1 MYVEK
6 YSKNALF
13 ILCIFLIVFSANCIN
28 ATEIDHNDNGLDD
41 VSDININSNENNHY
55 NQNNVKENLYKRVEN
70 NTDNADINKPEL
82 IQSKNNEKNIVHEEE
97 NLADISI
104 NAPNIVMKQYDKTPL
119 IINLQVKEP
128 DRIEGK
134 YVKILLDNNTYY
146 RPIHNCQANLTLYNP
161 IGNYTAICIFNYT
174 GFQYAYCTS
183 NIEVKT
189 NKLDTCLQVDCEELE
204 MDYKDGTPYIVRL
217 IDENN
222 LPISHASLNI
232 MVNNRNYYKTT
243 DDEGYADIPLNFVAG
258 EYTIVTTYNGDN
270 NHKKSN
276 ISSTLIIHK
285 LFTSIIAQN
294 TELYYQNGTV
304 FVAKIIDS
312 NNQPLNNS
320 YITIKLN
327 NRTYYKRSNEEGV
340 IELNLTMKPGTY
352 DAIINYL
359 GNNGYENSNS
369 TVQITVLAYETE
381 LVSNNIIMYYK
392 NGTELEGELFVINP
406 YTKEKLALNGSFL
419 TITINNRIY
428 YRTSDESGKFNLGL
442 NFKSGNYT
450 ALINYKSNRGYEGCN
465 LTVNITILNISTHI
479 NSLNTHKYY
488 RDDTLFTANL
498 VNQFGQALVGEYLN
512 ITIGDKKYVKQTN
525 GTGDINLTV
534 NLESGI
540 YEATIIYNGKNGYS
554 PFKKTVQIIVEDR
567 PINIVS
573 IGADIEKGNNYSVQV
588 YDNYGSALS
597 NVNVVFEINN
607 RTYYKYT
614 DSNGIASIPI
624 NLAPNNY
631 NIIVK
636 PGTHY
641 TGNYLKETISVYK
654 DE

>member
-1 MYVEK
+1 MYIRK

-13 ILCIFLIVFSANCIN
+13 VIFCIFLIVFSASCIN
-28 ATEIDHNDNGLDD
+28 ATEINHNDDCLDD
-41 VSDININSNENNHY
+41 VSDIDINLKENNHY
-55 NQNNVKENLYKRVEN
+55 NQNKYNRVEDNTN
-70 NTDNADINKPEL
+70 NTDIKKHEL
-82 IQSKNNEKNIVHEEE
+82 LQSKNNEDNIIGEEE
-97 NLADISI
+97 NLTDISI
-104 NAPNIVMKQYDKTPL
+104 NAPDVVMKQYDKTPL
-119 IINLQVKEP
+119 IINLQVKDP
-128 DRIEGK
+128 NIIEGK
-134 YVKILLDNNTYY
+134 YVKILLDNSTYY
-146 RPIHNCQANLTLYNP
+146 RPIHNCQANLTLYNS

-174 GFQYAYCTS
+174 GFKYAYCTS

-189 NKLDTCLQVDCEELE
+189 NKLDTYLKVDCDELE

-217 IDENN
+217 IDENE
-222 LPISHASLNI
+222 LPITRASVKI
-232 MVNNRNYYKTT
+232 TVNNRIYYKTT

-258 EYTIVTTYNGDN
+258 EYSIVTTYNGDN

-276 ISSTLIIHK
+276 ITSTLIIHK
-285 LFTSIIAQN
+285 LFTYIIAQN

-304 FVAKIIDS
+304 FVARIIDS

-320 YITIKLN
+320 YITIELN
-327 NRTYYKRSNEEGV
+327 NRTYYKRSNEVGL

-352 DAIINYL
+352 DAIINYP
-359 GNNGYENSNS
+359 GTNGYENSNS
-369 TVQITVLAYETE
+369 TVKITVLPYKTE
-381 LVSNNIIMYYK
+381 ILSKNIIMYYK

-406 YTKEKLALNGSFL
+406 YTNEKLALNGSFL

-428 YRTSDESGKFNLGL
+428 YRTSDEYGKFNLSL

-465 LTVNITILNISTHI
+465 LTVNITILNITTKI

-525 GTGDINLTV
+525 SNGDINLTV

-540 YEATIIYNGKNGYS
+540 YDATIIYNGKNGYS
-554 PFKKTVQIIVEDR
+554 SFKKNVQIIVEDR

-573 IGADIEKGNNYSVQV
+573 MGADIEKGNNYFVQV
-588 YDNYGSALS
+588 YDNYGSTLS
-597 NVNVVFEINN
+597 NVNVVFEFNN

-614 DSNGIASIPI
+614 DSNGIAAIPI

-631 NIIVK
+631 NILVK

-641 TGNYLKETISVYK
+641 TGNYLKETITVYK